1 MAMISTEV
9 FSQLS
14 KDSFLK
20 SELNQ
25 IECYLIYN
33 GSVNEKVSKV
43 SVAWHLD
50 HSLKV
55 INKISH
61 SLLYSDPDVYIRK
74 FNAIR
79 VFSFTFGYIPR
90 GKVTSPMTVM
100 PPNIIKIKDIVSQLI
115 KARDSV
121 EEIEFLEG
129 ASNFIHPVYGQ
140 LNKKQTKR
148 LLEVHTRHHLKIVRD
163 ILKIK

>member
-1 MAMISTEV
+1 
-9 FSQLS
+9 
-14 KDSFLK
+14 
-20 SELNQ
+20 
-25 IECYLIYN
+25 
-33 GSVNEKVSKV
+33 
-43 SVAWHLD
+43 
-50 HSLKV
+50 
-55 INKISH
+55 
-61 SLLYSDPDVYIRK
+61 
-74 FNAIR
+74 
-79 VFSFTFGYIPR
+79 
-90 GKVTSPMTVM
+90 M